1 MAKEPLFL
9 GRATHLGLEA
19 NPDGAFVQLRLEFR
33 EGTDRRPVEFVLSAP
48 MCMHLMRTLQGL
60 QKKHNWPTG
69 H

>member
-33 EGTDRRPVEFVLSAP
+33 ERTDRRPVEFVPSAP
-48 MCMHLMRTLQGL
+48 MSMHLMHTLQGL